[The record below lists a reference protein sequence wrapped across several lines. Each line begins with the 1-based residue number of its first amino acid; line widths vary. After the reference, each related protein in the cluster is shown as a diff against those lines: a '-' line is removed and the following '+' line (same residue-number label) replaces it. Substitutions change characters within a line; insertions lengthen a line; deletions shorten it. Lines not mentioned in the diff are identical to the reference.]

1 MLKRIVH
8 YLTSRS
14 LEKHRQKTQCMI
26 DEYEREATASQA
38 RVQAQANA
46 YKLQIQQLAKLREE
60 ELKKYVEFLNDHIEK
75 TTDYITH
82 LKDLPQAMF
91 LCVEAWLRKNISEQR
106 WRLERDKTQV
116 IRSTISYLDELAEEM
131 IRLSRAEERRTWQ
144 ALIVDRPPR
153 VTTPEITKHV
163 KQFAREAKADA
174 KAYDR
179 DLRRIESFKRQLRK
193 QLSDLRNSTST
204 LKTEMEQNREQHQQV
219 KQHVQT
225 LNELCGIKFRTLQE
239 IFENHYQFS
248 QSESSLA
255 NEWISQ
261 MPYGGTLKEIN
272 QVLSNTKPDWEDAK
286 STTSDLN
293 HRRERIQ
300 ARIKWAHDNQ
310 DYSTLDGDKAE
321 RSEIFQ
327 SLTAAREHQNRL
339 FAARQVFVSR
349 REEIKKLIGW
359 INDLHP
365 SKTIEQVF
373 SLLSR
378 DDAEIYWPAIGLA
391 TKTVRPSARRQ
402 Q

>member
-8 YLTSRS
+8 YFTSRS

-38 RVQAQANA
+38 RVQAQADA
-46 YKLQIQQLAKLREE
+46 YKLEIQQLAKLREE

-75 TTDYITH
+75 TTDYISL
-82 LKDLPQAMF
+82 LKDLPQVMF

-106 WRLERDKTQV
+106 WKLERDKTQV

-144 ALIVDRPPR
+144 ALIADRPPR

-163 KQFAREAKADA
+163 KQFEKEAKADA

-179 DLRRIESFKRQLRK
+179 DLRRIKSFKRQLRK
-193 QLSDLRNSTST
+193 QLSDLGISTST
-204 LKTEMEQNREQHQQV
+204 LKTEMERNREQHQQV
-219 KQHVQT
+219 KQRVKA
-225 LNELCGIKFRTLQE
+225 LNEQCCSKFRALQE
-239 IFENHYQFS
+239 IFENYYQFS
-248 QSESSLA
+248 QSESPLA

-261 MPYGGTLKEIN
+261 MPYGGTLREIN
-272 QVLSNTKPDWEDAK
+272 QVLSDTKSDWEDAK

-310 DYSTLDGDKAE
+310 EFSTLDADKAE

-327 SLTAAREHQNRL
+327 SLTSAREHQNRL

-349 REEIKKLIGW
+349 REEIKKLMGW

-391 TKTVRPSARRQ
+391 TKAVRPSARRQ